1 MTARK
6 PVLRT
11 AVAIALVL
19 GLLTV
24 PAIPAAAD
32 EVGGGWTQ
40 GITEWVKDWITGWQS
55 PAEANPE
62 GDRNDLGSSRQGLK
76 PTSNL
81 DEDDKDIDFDFD
93 FDLPEIVRSIHEAQ
107 SCDSHPHTDPNGQ
120 C

>member
-6 PVLRT
+6 PYLRT

-62 GDRNDLGSSRQGLK
+62 RDLRNDLGNSRQGLK

-81 DEDDKDIDFDFD
+81 DEDDNKDFD
-93 FDLPEIVRSIHEAQ
+93 FDLPKIVRSIHETQ
-107 SCDSHPHTDPNGQ
+107 SCDAHPHTDPNGQ